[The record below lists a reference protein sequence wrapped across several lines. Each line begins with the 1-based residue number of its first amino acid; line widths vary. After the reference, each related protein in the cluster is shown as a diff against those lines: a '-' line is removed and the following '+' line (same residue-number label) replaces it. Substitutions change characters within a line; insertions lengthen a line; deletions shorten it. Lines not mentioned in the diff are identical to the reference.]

1 MKIKIIIILLSI
13 VYFSTGCNKKLA
25 SKKQTESIFP
35 IGNKVSNQNFIGDV
49 YVKMFAQN
57 DSIYNVTMGNVTFE
71 PGARTNWHY
80 HPGGQILII
89 TDGVGYYQEKESP
102 IKIIKKGDVVQCP
115 PNIQHWH
122 GASPTQSV
130 THIAISTNT
139 NFGGA
144 VWLRPVSDKEYTL
157 K

>member
-1 MKIKIIIILLSI
+1 
-13 VYFSTGCNKKLA
+13 
-25 SKKQTESIFP
+25 
-35 IGNKVSNQNFIGDV
+35 
-49 YVKMFAQN
+49 MFTQN
-57 DSIYNVTMGNVTFE
+57 DSIYNVSMGNVTFE

-89 TDGVGYYQEKESP
+89 TDGVGYYQEKELP

-122 GASPTQSV
+122 GASPTQSI

-139 NFGGA
+139 NIGGA
-144 VWLRPVSDKEYTL
+144 VWLRPVSEKEYTL